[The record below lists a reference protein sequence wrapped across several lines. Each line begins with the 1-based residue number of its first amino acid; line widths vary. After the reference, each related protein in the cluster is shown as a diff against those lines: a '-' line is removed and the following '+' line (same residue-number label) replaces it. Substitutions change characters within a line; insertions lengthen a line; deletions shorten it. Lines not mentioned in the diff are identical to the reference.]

1 VKKSMYSELGKRDY
15 QQDRVAS
22 VEIDGV
28 SVLGVCDGNGGL
40 GGGEVAEIAL
50 KTALSELAWQMSQDK
65 RKTPE
70 ILEQFALWAIKA
82 SSDEVNRAKKLHATW
97 SGAGTTI
104 TLVLVSS
111 NSIVS
116 AWVGDSPAYML
127 NYDTGLN
134 RLVVPHNL
142 LEEYIKDGWSRQ
154 SLKGQDSLGST
165 LTRCLGHPCCEAES
179 LIVPYKLTTKVV
191 IGSDGVLDYLS
202 EEEIISVF
210 DSLTV
215 LSWQD
220 ASKRFVKEALH
231 NFSDDNVSA
240 ITALCFPDKK
250 KKMVRKTRVY
260 GE

>member
-1 VKKSMYSELGKRDY
+1 VKKSMYSEMGERDY

-22 VEIDGV
+22 VEVDGV
-28 SVLGVCDGNGGL
+28 AVLGVCDGNGGL
-40 GGGEVAEIAL
+40 GGSEVSEIAL
-50 KTALSELAWQMSQDK
+50 KSAFSEIAWLMSQDK

-70 ILEQFALWAIKA
+70 ALEQFALHAIKA
-82 SSDEVNRAKKLHATW
+82 ASDEVNRAKNLHDAW
-97 SGAGTTI
+97 GGAGTTI
-104 TLVLVSS
+104 TLLLISS
-111 NSIVS
+111 AHIVS

-134 RLVVPHNL
+134 RLVIPHNL

-154 SLKGQDSLGST
+154 SLKGQASLSST
-165 LTRCLGHPCCEAES
+165 LTKCLGHPCCEAGS
-179 LIVPYKLTTKVV
+179 MIVPYKLTTKVV

-202 EEEIISVF
+202 EEEIIDVF
-210 DSLTV
+210 DELSA

-220 ASKRFVKEALH
+220 TSKKFVKKALH

-240 ITALCFPDKK
+240 VTALCFPDRRKK
-250 KKMVRKTRVY
+250 VERQTRVY

>member
-1 VKKSMYSELGKRDY
+1 VKKSMYSEMGERDY
-15 QQDRVAS
+15 QQDRIAS

-50 KTALSELAWQMSQDK
+50 KTAISELAWQMSQDK

-70 ILEQFALWAIKA
+70 ILEQFALCAIKA
-82 SSDEVNRAKKLHATW
+82 SSDEVNRAKKLRTSW
-97 SGAGTTI
+97 DGAGTTI
-104 TLVLVSS
+104 TLVLISS
-111 NSIVS
+111 TWIVS

-134 RLVVPHNL
+134 RLVIPHNL

-165 LTRCLGHPCCEAES
+165 LTRCLGHPYCEAES
-179 LIVPYKLTTKVV
+179 MTVPYKLTTKVV
-191 IGSDGVLDYLS
+191 ISSDGVLDYLS
-202 EEEIISVF
+202 EEEIINIF
-210 DSLTV
+210 DDLTT

-220 ASKRFVKEALH
+220 NSKRFVKKALH

-240 ITALCFPDKK
+240 VTALCFPDKK
-250 KKMVRKTRVY
+250 KKVGRKTKVY